1 MAKSIRSKSKRKNR
15 TEFRNTI
22 GSVSFFKLEIRKDA
36 HNTSFGWFGSVLSP
50 LHATYT
56 HNNCNIFSPIHVFAY
71 LFHTIYVYIQQQE
84 AAKANQAIVQAK
96 LQQCINSGQLN
107 SFDRISNLFAGNTTN
122 TINNTDATTTTND
135 EGDDDVVMTSTS
147 GVSNNNGKDASKIP
161 TKKSSKSTKKT
172 MVGYSQKMIGQY
184 GDQTR
189 KKVSEKRSKVRTSNG
204 GSSRRG
210 RSASRGRSGDGRSG
224 GLRSS
229 SKKSRK

>member
-1 MAKSIRSKSKRKNR
+1 M
-15 TEFRNTI
+15 
-22 GSVSFFKLEIRKDA
+22 
-36 HNTSFGWFGSVLSP
+36 
-50 LHATYT
+50 
-56 HNNCNIFSPIHVFAY
+56 
-71 LFHTIYVYIQQQE
+71 
-84 AAKANQAIVQAK
+84 QAK

-122 TINNTDATTTTND
+122 TDATTTND

-147 GVSNNNGKDASKIP
+147 GVSNTGKDASKIP

-189 KKVSEKRSKVRTSNG
+189 KKVSEKRSKVRSSNG
-204 GSSRRG
+204 SSSSRRS
-210 RSASRGRSGDGRSG
+210 RSASKGRSGDGRSG

>member
-1 MAKSIRSKSKRKNR
+1 M
-15 TEFRNTI
+15 
-22 GSVSFFKLEIRKDA
+22 
-36 HNTSFGWFGSVLSP
+36 
-50 LHATYT
+50 
-56 HNNCNIFSPIHVFAY
+56 
-71 LFHTIYVYIQQQE
+71 
-84 AAKANQAIVQAK
+84 QAK

-122 TINNTDATTTTND
+122 TINNTDATTTND
-135 EGDDDVVMTSTS
+135 EGDDDIVMTSTS
-147 GVSNNNGKDASKIP
+147 GGVSNNNGKDASKIP

-189 KKVSEKRSKVRTSNG
+189 KKVSEKRSKVRTSNSV
-204 GSSRRG
+204 SSRRG

>member
-1 MAKSIRSKSKRKNR
+1 M
-15 TEFRNTI
+15 
-22 GSVSFFKLEIRKDA
+22 
-36 HNTSFGWFGSVLSP
+36 
-50 LHATYT
+50 
-56 HNNCNIFSPIHVFAY
+56 
-71 LFHTIYVYIQQQE
+71 
-84 AAKANQAIVQAK
+84 
-96 LQQCINSGQLN
+96 N

-161 TKKSSKSTKKT
+161 TKKSSKCTKKT

>member
-1 MAKSIRSKSKRKNR
+1 M
-15 TEFRNTI
+15 
-22 GSVSFFKLEIRKDA
+22 
-36 HNTSFGWFGSVLSP
+36 
-50 LHATYT
+50 
-56 HNNCNIFSPIHVFAY
+56 
-71 LFHTIYVYIQQQE
+71 
-84 AAKANQAIVQAK
+84 QAK

-107 SFDRISNLFAGNTTN
+107 SFDRISNLFAGTTST
-122 TINNTDATTTTND
+122 TINNTDATTTND

-204 GSSRRG
+204 GSSRRS

>member
-1 MAKSIRSKSKRKNR
+1 MHHILTHSCFCLSIS
-15 TEFRNTI
+15 
-22 GSVSFFKLEIRKDA
+22 
-36 HNTSFGWFGSVLSP
+36 H
-50 LHATYT
+50 Y
-56 HNNCNIFSPIHVFAY
+56 
-71 LFHTIYVYIQQQE
+71 IYVYIQQQE

-107 SFDRISNLFAGNTTN
+107 SFDRISNLFAGTTST
-122 TINNTDATTTTND
+122 TINNTDATTTND